1 MSDRIST
8 SLSSS
13 FMVSNTFAYKP
24 FSFAQYA
31 FFQLV
36 ASKVNSEVP
45 ETPIFLVTAGS
56 ITKGPIPIVNSDNF
70 IAAFSVAST

>member
-1 MSDRIST
+1 
-8 SLSSS
+8 
-13 FMVSNTFAYKP
+13 MVSNTFAYKP

-70 IAAFSVAST
+70 IAAFSVASA